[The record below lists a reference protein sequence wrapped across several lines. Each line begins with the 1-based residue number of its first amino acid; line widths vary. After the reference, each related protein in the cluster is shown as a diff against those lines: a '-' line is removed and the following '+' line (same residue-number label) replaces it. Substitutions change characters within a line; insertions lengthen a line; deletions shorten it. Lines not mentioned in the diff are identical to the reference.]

1 MHNRLVEHERDLSGT
16 LCLSLATLE
25 GDEAFDASMLGYCD
39 EVAQERVCDDE
50 LLILRGTKARTSA
63 SLILRCV
70 AFVLLLFLASKL
82 QWCE

>member
-1 MHNRLVEHERDLSGT
+1 MISGT

-39 EVAQERVCDDE
+39 EVSQERVCDDE

-63 SLILRCV
+63 SLILRCGIG
-70 AFVLLLFLASKL
+70 FSGFLASNL